1 MAGQQKED
9 DTMERRKEE
18 MPNEQ
23 KSPPRYWK
31 PNMAALPPRLG
42 RRIIKYIMTPR
53 KFDYSELD
61 AECDFL
67 EQELAKIGRDDNG
80 QKHNAAGK

>member
-1 MAGQQKED
+1 
-9 DTMERRKEE
+9 MERRKEE

-67 EQELAKIGRDDNG
+67 EQELAKIGRDNNG
-80 QKHNAAGK
+80 QKHTATGK